1 MKIVALDA
9 YTLDGDDWSA
19 VAASGE
25 LVKYD
30 RTPPETVIERAAGAA
45 ALLVNKVK
53 IGETELAKL
62 PELRYIGVLATGY
75 DVIDLAAARRYGVA
89 VTNIPA
95 YGTQAVAQ
103 LTFAHILHLSNRL
116 ADHAASVAAGDWCRS
131 PDFSYRLTPQTG
143 LYGKTLGI
151 IGCGRIGSAVARIG
165 QAFGMTVVGTSR
177 HPLPPASGIRQ
188 LELDELLQS
197 SDIVSLHC
205 PATPETRKMINAVTL
220 GRMKPGSFLINTSR
234 GALIDEAAL
243 AEALNSGRLAGAGL
257 DVLDGEP
264 PSPGNVLLAAKNC
277 FITPHLAWSGD
288 EARGAL
294 LRIAGENLRAFA
306 EARNLNRVD

>member
-9 YTLDGDDWSA
+9 CTLDGDDWSG

-30 RTPPETVIERAAGAA
+30 RTSPEAVVERAAGAA

-95 YGTQAVAQ
+95 YGTEAVAQ
-103 LTFAHILHLSNRL
+103 LTFAHILHLTNRL

-131 PDFSYRLTPQTG
+131 PDFSYRLTPQIG
-143 LYGKTLGI
+143 LCGKTLGI

-165 QAFGMTVVGTSR
+165 QAFGMTVVGVSR
-177 HPLPPASGIRQ
+177 RPPPPESGIRR
-188 LELDELLQS
+188 LELDELLRIA
-197 SDIVSLHC
+197 DIVSLHC
-205 PATPETRKMINAVTL
+205 PATPETRKLISAAAL
-220 GRMKPGSFLINTSR
+220 AKMKPGSFLVNTSR

-243 AEALNSGRLAGAGL
+243 AEALNAGRLAGAGL

-288 EARGAL
+288 EARAAL
-294 LRIAGENLRAFA
+294 LKIAGENLRAFA
-306 EARNLNRVD
+306 TGRALNRVD

>member
-9 YTLDGDDWSA
+9 YTLDGDDWSG
-19 VAASGE
+19 VAAAGE
-25 LVKYD
+25 LLRYD
-30 RTPPETVIERAAGAA
+30 RTPPEAVIERAAGAA

-75 DVIDLAAARRYGVA
+75 DVIDLAAARRHGVA

-95 YGTQAVAQ
+95 YGTEAVAQ
-103 LTFAHILHLSNRL
+103 LTFAHILHLTNRL
-116 ADHAASVAAGDWCRS
+116 ADHAASVGAGDWCRAS
-131 PDFSYRLTPQTG
+131 DFSYRLTPQIG
-143 LYGKTLGI
+143 LGGKTLGI
-151 IGCGRIGSAVARIG
+151 VGCGRIGSAVARIG
-165 QAFGMTVVGTSR
+165 LAFGMTVIGVSR
-177 HPLPPASGIRQ
+177 RALPPAGGIRRV
-188 LELDELLQS
+188 ELDELLRQA
-197 SDIVSLHC
+197 DIITLHC
-205 PATPETRKMINAVTL
+205 PATPETRKLINSATL
-220 GRMKPGSFLINTSR
+220 ARIKRGAFLVNTSR

-264 PSPGNVLLAAKNC
+264 PSPGNPLLTAKNC

-288 EARGAL
+288 EARAAL
-294 LRIAGENLRAFA
+294 LEIAGENLRAFA
-306 EARNLNRVD
+306 AGRKLNRVD

>member
-9 YTLDGDDWSA
+9 YTLDGDDWSG

-30 RTPPETVIERAAGAA
+30 RTPPEAVIERAAGAA

-53 IGETELAKL
+53 IGETELAQL
-62 PELRYIGVLATGY
+62 PKLRYIGVLATGY
-75 DVIDLAAARRYGVA
+75 DVIDLAAARRHGVA

-95 YGTQAVAQ
+95 YGTEAVAQ
-103 LTFAHILHLSNRL
+103 LTFAHILHLTNRL
-116 ADHAASVAAGDWCRS
+116 ADHAASVAAGNWCRS
-131 PDFSYRLTPQTG
+131 PDFSYRLTPQIG
-143 LYGKTLGI
+143 LGGKTLGI
-151 IGCGRIGSAVARIG
+151 IGCGRIGSAVSRIA
-165 QAFGMTVVGTSR
+165 QAFGMNVTGVSR
-177 HPLPPASGIRQ
+177 RPLAVESGIRQ

-205 PATPETRKMINAVTL
+205 PATPETRQLINPATL
-220 GRMKPGSFLINTSR
+220 AKMKPGSFLVNTSR

-243 AEALNSGRLAGAGL
+243 ADALNTGRLAGAGL

-264 PSPGNVLLAAKNC
+264 PSPDNPLLTAKNC

-288 EARGAL
+288 EARAAL
-294 LRIAGENLRAFA
+294 LKIAGQNLRAFA
-306 EARNLNRVD
+306 AGQKLNRVD